1 MASLTELAGPF
12 IASKEFAS
20 LTDGLKAIRNSIQD
34 YKEAELFARDLN
46 VIGPETVAT
55 VFLTESER
63 QFMTPKARKSSD
75 LFFKYTGLNFFT
87 HFTRIFASQMG
98 INFIIRHADPAST
111 NERSARYLDELNL
124 NAADVL
130 AWSRSGRDMTT
141 PTGKKIQA
149 GLTRFVESSILRPNS
164 AERPLWASDPRYA
177 VIWQLKS
184 FFWSFG
190 KVIGGGTLREARTR
204 LQEGESIVDG
214 ITDTAALLGLA
225 ALALFPLTMLG
236 LELREYAKNGLAW
249 LLPGVE
255 ADESY
260 FRSDTMSWPDYM
272 GDIIDRSGI
281 YGPFT
286 LVNMMHQQAEWGRN
300 PLLPVLGPTAETI
313 ASIYRNRFD
322 IGKTLDQRLIP
333 IYNQL

>member
-1 MASLTELAGPF
+1 
-12 IASKEFAS
+12 
-20 LTDGLKAIRNSIQD
+20 
-34 YKEAELFARDLN
+34 
-46 VIGPETVAT
+46 
-55 VFLTESER
+55 
-63 QFMTPKARKSSD
+63 
-75 LFFKYTGLNFFT
+75 
-87 HFTRIFASQMG
+87 
-98 INFIIRHADPAST
+98 
-111 NERSARYLDELNL
+111 
-124 NAADVL
+124 
-130 AWSRSGRDMTT
+130 MTT

-255 ADESY
+255 PSAKY
-260 FRSDTMSWPDYM
+260 FRSDRMDWPDYM
-272 GDIIDRSGI
+272 SEIVDRSGV

-286 LVNMMHQQAEWGRN
+286 LLIMMQQASDWGRF
-300 PLLPVLGPTAETI
+300 PLTPALGPTAETI
-313 ASIYRNRFD
+313 ETIFRNGFD
-322 IGKTLDQRLIP
+322 IGKTFEQRLIP
-333 IYNQL
+333 IRNQL